1 MQSLPSDDDSLDNE
15 RAPAAL
21 ELVNERLEK
30 AIEQLRLANEAL
42 QVTAMNSAR

>member
-1 MQSLPSDDDSLDNE
+1 MQSLPTDDDGLGRE

-30 AIEQLRLANEAL
+30 AIEQLRLAN
-42 QVTAMNSAR
+42 QGTRSHRP